1 MSVEVKK
8 VTPIEHFVQ
17 SAEKNIT
24 RSKNN
29 YLKELQKQAKIDL
42 ENSVFPTVKNEE
54 WKYTNLKKFLGNEFL
69 PASELDKV
77 ELSKTEIEKLKFNS
91 FDSHLLVFVNGMFEK
106 ELSDY
111 AELQNKII
119 ITSISEAI
127 ESKNELAVK
136 YLSNVSTNNS
146 SFDYL
151 NLSNFVDGL
160 FVHIPDNVVAE
171 KPIQIL
177 NISGNV
183 GAISFSSSRNL
194 IVAGKNSQS
203 TFVQKHI
210 GLSGELYFNNVST
223 EMYIEKNGILNFYK
237 VEVENDNSFHVE
249 KTDVMQMRDS
259 QFNHFNFTFSGKLI
273 RNDINVNLS
282 DENIE
287 STLNGLYIAN
297 KSQHID
303 NSTFIDHAKPHS
315 TSNQLYKGILDD
327 KSHGVFSGKI
337 VVAKDAQLTNAYQN
351 SNSIILSDDAR
362 VDTKPQ
368 LEIYADDVKC
378 THGATVGQLDKS
390 ALFYIL
396 SRGIPKDKA
405 MSMLITAF
413 AESVVAELKIDELKD
428 EINHLIFEHLNRDKV
443 L

>member
-1 MSVEVKK
+1 
-8 VTPIEHFVQ
+8 
-17 SAEKNIT
+17 
-24 RSKNN
+24 
-29 YLKELQKQAKIDL
+29 
-42 ENSVFPTVKNEE
+42 
-54 WKYTNLKKFLGNEFL
+54 
-69 PASELDKV
+69 
-77 ELSKTEIEKLKFNS
+77 
-91 FDSHLLVFVNGMFEK
+91 MFEK